1 MSYNISMNIDAE
13 VDKASCVYGDLMDNI
28 ENVEWLLIELK
39 SLSGARQLATALLD
53 LLNGRTKSY
62 IGIIQAIARLGYY
75 GCWFSDFESAVLDI
89 YNNPENYPDDCQ
101 YDEDDDE
108 DDDNDDNDDDD
119 DHYVWVRGQ
128 VADMALVISSLWDL
142 YWELK
147 DDDDDDGADVEAD
160 DYNGLT
166 KLQKLFDDLDSEWE

>member
-13 VDKASCVYGDLMDNI
+13 VDKASDVYGDLMDNI

-39 SLSGARQLATALLD
+39 SLSGSRQLATALLA

-62 IGIIQAIARLGYY
+62 VGIIQAIARLGYY

-101 YDEDDDE
+101 YDDDD
-108 DDDNDDNDDDD
+108 DDDDNDDDD

-147 DDDDDDGADVEAD
+147 DDDDDGDDVEAD
-160 DYNGLT
+160 DYIGLT
-166 KLQKLFDDLDSEWE
+166 KLQKLFDNLDSEWD